1 MNMVLDARPGVDVS
15 EITGET
21 TPGTSETHSI
31 SFRKCRQQSGLSLKT
46 HRSASGRTWN
56 SLLNKVRAAT
66 NSGQVSKNEP
76 EANDHSAGDSP
87 SFDRRAYPRHTSD
100 AIVLALNKGDHRP
113 VEAGS
118 HPAQKGYAIN
128 VSQNG
133 ISFASRSAFQQRDE
147 LQLTV
152 EDASLNFVLN
162 VSATV
167 VRSTALDQEFWRIDC
182 KLQCPLSNEQV
193 AHLKEYAPSCYV
205 G

>member
-1 MNMVLDARPGVDVS
+1 MNMVLDARPVVDVS
-15 EITGET
+15 EITGQT
-21 TPGTSETHSI
+21 ASSAAETHSI

-46 HRSASGRTWN
+46 HRSAAGRTWN
-56 SLLNKVRAAT
+56 SVLSKVRAAT
-66 NSGQVSKNEP
+66 NSEQTAEFEP
-76 EANDHSAGDSP
+76 EESDSP
-87 SFDRRAYPRHTSD
+87 VVESRSIDRRAYPRHTSD

-133 ISFASRSAFQQRDE
+133 ISFASRSAFQTRDE

-152 EDASLNFVLN
+152 EDTSLNFVLN
-162 VSATV
+162 VAATV
-167 VRSTALDQEFWRIDC
+167 VRSTTLDQEFWRIDC

-193 AHLKEYAPSCYV
+193 AHLKEYAPACYV